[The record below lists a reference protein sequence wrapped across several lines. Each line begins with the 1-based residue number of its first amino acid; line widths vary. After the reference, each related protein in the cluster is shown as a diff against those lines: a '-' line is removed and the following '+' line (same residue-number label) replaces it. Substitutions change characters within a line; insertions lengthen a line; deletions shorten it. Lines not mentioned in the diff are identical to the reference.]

1 MLSISLYQM
10 EIYKQQKLKQSKIL
24 ENTFVMFG
32 MAKNLENIP
41 EDLFIVTVVI
51 VKIIGKKH
59 VKIQKLQENGKLLHN
74 K

>member
-1 MLSISLYQM
+1 
-10 EIYKQQKLKQSKIL
+10 
-24 ENTFVMFG
+24 MFG

-59 VKIQKLQENGKLLHN
+59 VKIQKLQENGKLQHN